1 MIETARLRLRQWRD
15 CDLQAYGRI
24 NADKR
29 VMRYFPACLS
39 QHESNQQAQTI
50 AAHIEQ
56 HGWGFWALELKQTG
70 EFIGFVGLWP
80 QAKESGLPRAPMV
93 EIGWRIDADHWGQGY
108 APEAAQAAL
117 SYGFNQVE
125 LEQIYSFTALSNLPS
140 QRVMSKIG
148 MQNTDEVFDHPK
160 LPQGH
165 PLQRHCLY
173 CITRQ
178 QWQTAPAAAR

>member
-1 MIETARLRLRQWRD
+1 
-15 CDLQAYGRI
+15 
-24 NADKR
+24 
-29 VMRYFPACLS
+29 
-39 QHESNQQAQTI
+39 
-50 AAHIEQ
+50 
-56 HGWGFWALELKQTG
+56 
-70 EFIGFVGLWP
+70 
-80 QAKESGLPRAPMV
+80 MV

-117 SYGFNQVE
+117 SYGFNQLE

-173 CITRQ
+173 SITRQ
-178 QWQTAPAAAR
+178 QWQTGPAAAR